1 MKINF
6 TKMHGIGND
15 YIYINCLEKELPN
28 PEELAKAMSPR
39 HFSVGADGVVLICKS
54 DIADAKMRMFNADG
68 SEGKMCGNASR
79 CIGKFLYD
87 NGYVD
92 KTDLTL
98 ETLSG
103 VKTLKLKVKDGRVSS
118 VTVDMGI
125 ADFEPKNIPLL
136 HNGPMINESITV
148 CGSEYN
154 MTAVSMGNPHAVCFV
169 EDVENLNLEKIGPS
183 FENLEIFPDR
193 VNTEF
198 VKVKS
203 KKELIMRVWERGS
216 GETYACGTGASATA
230 AAAVKN
236 GICDKNTEIG
246 IKLLGGVLKITV
258 DDNYRVFMEGEAK
271 KVYEGVYEF
280 ED

>member
-103 VKTLKLKVKDGRVSS
+103 VKTLKLKVKDGKVSS

-125 ADFEPKNIPLL
+125 ADFEPANIPLL
-136 HNGPMINESITV
+136 HSGPMINESITV

-169 EDVENLNLEKIGPS
+169 EDVQNLNLEKIGPS

-198 VKVKS
+198 VKIVN

-236 GICDKNTEIG
+236 GICDKNTEIS

>member
-1 MKINF
+1 MQIGF
-6 TKMHGIGND
+6 TEAEQFLRSCEDAVIITHR
-15 YIYINCLEKELPN
+15 N
-28 PEELAKAMSPR
+28 P
-39 HFSVGADGVVLICKS
+39 DG
-54 DIADAKMRMFNADG
+54 D
-68 SEGKMCGNASR
+68 
-79 CIGKFLYD
+79 CIGAGFALKDILAEIGVRSRVVCHDKFPKRYEF
-87 NGYVD
+87 
-92 KTDLTL
+92 KTNTGAG
-98 ETLSG
+98 E
-103 VKTLKLKVKDGRVSS
+103 
-118 VTVDMGI
+118 
-125 ADFEPKNIPLL
+125 DFEPKNIPLL
-136 HNGPMINESITV
+136 HKGPMINESITV